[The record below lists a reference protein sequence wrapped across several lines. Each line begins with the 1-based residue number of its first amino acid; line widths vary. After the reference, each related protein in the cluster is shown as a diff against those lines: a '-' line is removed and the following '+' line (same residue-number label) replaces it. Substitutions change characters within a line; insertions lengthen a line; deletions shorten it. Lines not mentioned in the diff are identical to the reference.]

1 MKEEITIQLRK
12 KKKRRSIVIAV
23 VCVIVTAAASAAV
36 LGYQWYKGKADAGLP
51 DRKQQRPWI
60 WMWGRL
66 F

>member
-36 LGYQWYKGKADAGLP
+36 LGYQWYKGKADAGTSV
-51 DRKQQRPWI
+51 Q
-60 WMWGRL
+60 
-66 F
+66 